1 MAFSYVLFLLLFP
14 FHPPSPPALLQHIKF
29 EILMIYWE
37 RKRGRGREGAREGWW
52 QGGLNM
58 MQTIWRR
65 EPRLPAQPALFKLER
80 KWPYIQHASK
90 LPLPRCLSLARPFFF
105 FLSFSQLSHSHRV
118 WLSGARARTRKPPLI
133 STKVKRWPLVG
144 RVCLLFQYYVSLH
157 HRHRAHHRY
166 YHYDY
171 YYNLD
176 GRGLHGRVRIKERR
190 GEKRAKKER
199 QRNEGWSRKG
209 RRRGQRFPST
219 AIHDL
224 ISLGSGSAETFPGM
238 RIRSPRRR
246 RRRKMESGSVG
257 EVSGTSREQRR
268 RCGPYFTQSLLE
280 VFQRKAVKHS
290 PRQFSS

>member
-1 MAFSYVLFLLLFP
+1 M
-14 FHPPSPPALLQHIKF
+14 PANSL
-29 EILMIYWE
+29 
-37 RKRGRGREGAREGWW
+37 
-52 QGGLNM
+52 
-58 MQTIWRR
+58 
-65 EPRLPAQPALFKLER
+65 
-80 KWPYIQHASK
+80 
-90 LPLPRCLSLARPFFF
+90 CLAVSLWLVPFF
-105 FLSFSQLSHSHRV
+105 FLSLSSHT
-118 WLSGARARTRKPPLI
+118 RTGSDFQEHAHTRMHAQTPPI

-224 ISLGSGSAETFPGM
+224 ISLGFGSVETFPGM

-246 RRRKMESGSVG
+246 KMESGSVG
-257 EVSGTSREQRR
+257 EASGTSREQRR
-268 RCGPYFTQSLLE
+268 RCVPYFTKSLLE
-280 VFQRKAVKHS
+280 VFQRTAVKHS

>member
-1 MAFSYVLFLLLFP
+1 MHEQP
-14 FHPPSPPALLQHIKF
+14 PPSLHP
-29 EILMIYWE
+29 
-37 RKRGRGREGAREGWW
+37 
-52 QGGLNM
+52 
-58 MQTIWRR
+58 T
-65 EPRLPAQPALFKLER
+65 
-80 KWPYIQHASK
+80 
-90 LPLPRCLSLARPFFF
+90 
-105 FLSFSQLSHSHRV
+105 
-118 WLSGARARTRKPPLI
+118 

-199 QRNEGWSRKG
+199 LRNEGWRRKG

-238 RIRSPRRR
+238 RIRSQEEEEDGEWQRR
-246 RRRKMESGSVG
+246 GG
-257 EVSGTSREQRR
+257 ERDEQRAKTTTGAVFYKEPVGGVPTR
-268 RCGPYFTQSLLE
+268 GGKTLPSAVFPIIPHFAGAMRLAIPFVFLFIYFPY
-280 VFQRKAVKHS
+280 
-290 PRQFSS
+290 